1 MASDDDEPV
10 KKVADIFGDDD
21 DDDDSSS
28 DDEEP
33 GGEAGAPSKPK
44 GVPMKGEV
52 AANDEGRLF
61 WTGTWADTEEEF
73 AAGKA
78 KKFKYGGPVGDPSEP
93 PSGSWNGYFF
103 NPGEEGD
110 AKVKEKGVQLKFGP
124 GGAVSGGGENEF
136 GEFSLKGAYDAA
148 TKQLVC
154 RKAYL
159 YANDDDDD
167 DDIDSDAPEENYGD
181 ELAALN
187 DEAEIPRGGAHAPL
201 QGHGGGRGR
210 GGRRRAREEEGARRV
225 GG

>member
-1 MASDDDEPV
+1 MSEEEEAPKGKST
-10 KKVADIFGDDD
+10 ADLFGDDSD
-21 DDDDSSS
+21 GSS
-28 DDEEP
+28 DDEEEE
-33 GGEAGAPSKPK
+33 EAGAAPK
-44 GVPMKGEV
+44 GVPMKGDMTLV
-52 AANDEGRLF
+52 EGRLF
-61 WTGTWADTEEEF
+61 WTGTWADSEEDF
-73 AAGKA
+73 AAGKG
-78 KKFKYGGPVGDPSEP
+78 KKFKYGGPTGDEGALRAP
-93 PSGSWNGYFF
+93 PAGTWNGYFF

-187 DEAEIPRGGAHAPL
+187 DEAEIPVEEL
-201 QGHGGGRGR
+201 M
-210 GGRRRAREEEGARRV
+210 RRYKAMEEAEAAEAAGEPAKKKARAE
-225 GG
+225 

>member
-10 KKVADIFGDDD
+10 KKVADIFGDDDD

-78 KKFKYGGPVGDPSEP
+78 KKFKYGGPVGDPSDP

-187 DEAEIPRGGAHAPL
+187 DEAEIPVEEL
-201 QGHGGGRGR
+201 M
-210 GGRRRAREEEGARRV
+210 RRYKAMEEAEAAEAAGEPAKKKARAE
-225 GG
+225 

>member
-1 MASDDDEPV
+1 MRDGLRADGGAATEQRASAAPSSSDDDEPV

-78 KKFKYGGPVGDPSEP
+78 KKFKYGGPVGDPSDP

-110 AKVKEKGVQLKFGP
+110 
-124 GGAVSGGGENEF
+124 
-136 GEFSLKGAYDAA
+136 
-148 TKQLVC
+148 
-154 RKAYL
+154 
-159 YANDDDDD
+159 
-167 DDIDSDAPEENYGD
+167 
-181 ELAALN
+181 
-187 DEAEIPRGGAHAPL
+187 
-201 QGHGGGRGR
+201 
-210 GGRRRAREEEGARRV
+210 EEEQPLVQRHAVRGAGV
-225 GG
+225 GGLI